1 MRARFL
7 FTDRRA
13 LDPRTDRMPTVLFSI
28 NFLKWNRFGVSLF
41 DVKESGDQA
50 ARARMREP
58 DIAVF
63 DMLL

>member
-1 MRARFL
+1 
-7 FTDRRA
+7 
-13 LDPRTDRMPTVLFSI
+13 MPTVLFSI